1 MPPDQERTLHDLRAG
16 LTDATPEAADALR
29 EAGLDPRRL
38 AIHQFGRRDARY
50 AIQQPWARRLGT
62 GVMIWILLEIFEARL
77 PAWIVALGSLVA
89 GLLFIQTACDAFI
102 TSTERMAARLGWD
115 HYVAG
120 TVAEMLSTLPEFV
133 VIAFVIPISP
143 LTAFVIALITI
154 YNNAF
159 VFSVY
164 SFFLPKDQ
172 QGKFLMPAPITE
184 AGTQILIAGAAIG
197 LSLGLVM
204 IAFNGDD
211 HPKDSFHAVDLI
223 AIGFV
228 LLSVF
233 GVYVY
238 KLVSS
243 YAKEESLVADS
254 LSLTPEAV
262 AERKALV
269 YAHVHESSWALICA
283 LFLAGVVGAVMGGE
297 RVAHFAHTA
306 VDDLGLNNILTAL
319 ILAIFAGMSEYVIL
333 WKSHRKGDYGIA
345 LANAFGGI
353 TQVMFLVLPYTLIAI
368 GIYQQWINP
377 GHPEVPI
384 DFSLS
389 NVFLLLFLFP
399 TFFVLIELLE
409 EDHTLGILDTTI
421 MTAIFALLIVLM
433 VTYGASAPA

>member
-1 MPPDQERTLHDLRAG
+1 MAPDEEHVPDELRTG
-16 LTDATPEAADALR
+16 LAEATPEAADALR
-29 EAGLDPRRL
+29 EVGLDPERL
-38 AIHQFGRRDARY
+38 SIHQFGRADARY
-50 AIQQPWARRLGT
+50 AVQQPWARRVAI
-62 GVMIWILLEIFEARL
+62 GVLLWIGLELLEARL
-77 PAWIVALGSLVA
+77 PASILAMGSLIA

-133 VIAFVIPISP
+133 VIAFVIPVSP

-164 SFFLPKDQ
+164 SFFLPKDR

-184 AGTQILIAGAAIG
+184 AGTQILVAGAAIG

-204 IAFNGDD
+204 IAFNGSH
-211 HPKDSFHAVDLI
+211 HPKDSFHAGDLI
-223 AIGFV
+223 AIGVV
-228 LLSVF
+228 LLCVF
-233 GVYVY
+233 VVYVY
-238 KLVSS
+238 KLVTS
-243 YAKEESLVADS
+243 YAQEESLVADS

-262 AERKALV
+262 EARKALV
-269 YAHVHESSWALICA
+269 YAHVHESSWTLIGA
-283 LFLAGVVGAVMGGE
+283 LFLAGIAGAVLGGE

-306 VDDLGLNNILTAL
+306 VDDLGVNSILTAL

-368 GIYQQWINP
+368 GIYQQWIDP
-377 GHPEVPI
+377 SHPDVPI
-384 DFSLS
+384 DFALS

-433 VTYGASAPA
+433 VTYGADIPT